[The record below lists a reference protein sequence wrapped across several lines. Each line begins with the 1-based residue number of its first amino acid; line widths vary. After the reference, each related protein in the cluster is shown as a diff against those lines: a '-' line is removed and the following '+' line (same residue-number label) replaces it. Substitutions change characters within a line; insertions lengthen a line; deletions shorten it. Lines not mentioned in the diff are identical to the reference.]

1 MAGERMIVSNSDFF
15 RWVEDELR
23 ASGIVRIRVR
33 GMSMYPLLRDG
44 VDEVTLCRC
53 VDDRSLH
60 AGQIVLF
67 RYGGGYVLHRI
78 LRREGERLLIRGDNV
93 FGRCEECGTVDVAGM
108 VTAVHRR
115 RGGLCCSAA
124 FADISPVSPR
134 WLLKIHLRRTLL
146 HLRHTLGKALRRT

>member
-1 MAGERMIVSNSDFF
+1 MIVSNSDFF

-78 LRREGERLLIRGDNV
+78 LRREGARLLIRGDHV
-93 FGRCEECGTVDVAGM
+93 LGRCEECGTVDVAGRG
-108 VTAVHRR
+108 VARHTTT
-115 RGGLCCSAA
+115 GGLRFGGA
-124 FADISPVSPR
+124 FPAHPSRSSPR
-134 WLLKIHLRRTLL
+134 GSHKNLRRTLL